1 METKLCGF
9 SGLNVLISNNQAS
22 KLLVNQIHTYS
33 NVITLIIYT
42 FIHSFIPSII
52 YIYIYNIIIKYYRN
66 YPTPR
71 KPGVCINLIFFL
83 ASRIECSIV

>member
-42 FIHSFIPSII
+42 FIHSLIL
-52 YIYIYNIIIKYYRN
+52 YIIIIII
-66 YPTPR
+66 T
-71 KPGVCINLIFFL
+71 F
-83 ASRIECSIV
+83 ETHE

>member
-42 FIHSFIPSII
+42 FIRLY
-52 YIYIYNIIIKYYRN
+52 YIYIYNIYYNIYIYIGYYYYYYYLRNARIIITIMMK
-66 YPTPR
+66 
-71 KPGVCINLIFFL
+71 
-83 ASRIECSIV
+83 

>member
-42 FIHSFIPSII
+42 FIRLYYIYIYIIYIII
-52 YIYIYNIIIKYYRN
+52 YIYMVIIIIII
-66 YPTPR
+66 T
-71 KPGVCINLIFFL
+71 F
-83 ASRIECSIV
+83 ETHE

>member
-42 FIHSFIPSII
+42 FIRLY
-52 YIYIYNIIIKYYRN
+52 YIYIYNIYYIYIYMVIIIIII
-66 YPTPR
+66 T
-71 KPGVCINLIFFL
+71 F
-83 ASRIECSIV
+83 ETHE

>member
-42 FIHSFIPSII
+42 FFHLY
-52 YIYIYNIIIKYYRN
+52 YIYIYNIYYNIYIYMVIIIIII
-66 YPTPR
+66 T
-71 KPGVCINLIFFL
+71 F
-83 ASRIECSIV
+83 ETHE

>member
-52 YIYIYNIIIKYYRN
+52 YIYIYNIIIYIYMVIIIIIIKFRN
-66 YPTPR
+66 
-71 KPGVCINLIFFL
+71 
-83 ASRIECSIV
+83 ARIIITIMMK

>member
-42 FIHSFIPSII
+42 FIRLYYI
-52 YIYIYNIIIKYYRN
+52 YIYIYNI
-66 YPTPR
+66 
-71 KPGVCINLIFFL
+71 
-83 ASRIECSIV
+83 

>member
-42 FIHSFIPSII
+42 FIRLYYIYIYIYII
-52 YIYIYNIIIKYYRN
+52 YIYIYMVIIIIII
-66 YPTPR
+66 T
-71 KPGVCINLIFFL
+71 F
-83 ASRIECSIV
+83 ETHE

>member
-42 FIHSFIPSII
+42 FIRLY
-52 YIYIYNIIIKYYRN
+52 YIYIYNIYYNIYIYCYYYYYYYLRNARIIITIMMK
-66 YPTPR
+66 
-71 KPGVCINLIFFL
+71 
-83 ASRIECSIV
+83 

>member
-42 FIHSFIPSII
+42 FIRLYYI
-52 YIYIYNIIIKYYRN
+52 YIYIYIYYNIYIYGYYYYYYYLRNARIIITIMMK
-66 YPTPR
+66 
-71 KPGVCINLIFFL
+71 
-83 ASRIECSIV
+83 

>member
-42 FIHSFIPSII
+42 FIRLY
-52 YIYIYNIIIKYYRN
+52 YIYIYNIYYNIYIYMVIIIIII
-66 YPTPR
+66 T
-71 KPGVCINLIFFL
+71 F
-83 ASRIECSIV
+83 ETHE

>member
-42 FIHSFIPSII
+42 FIRLYYIYI
-52 YIYIYNIIIKYYRN
+52 YIYIYNNIYIYMVIIIIII
-66 YPTPR
+66 T
-71 KPGVCINLIFFL
+71 F
-83 ASRIECSIV
+83 ETHE

>member
-42 FIHSFIPSII
+42 FIRLY
-52 YIYIYNIIIKYYRN
+52 YIYIYNIYYN
-66 YPTPR
+66 IYIYIWLLLLLLLLSFETH
-71 KPGVCINLIFFL
+71 
-83 ASRIECSIV
+83 E

>member
-42 FIHSFIPSII
+42 FIRLYYI
-52 YIYIYNIIIKYYRN
+52 YIYIYIIYIYMVIIIIII
-66 YPTPR
+66 T
-71 KPGVCINLIFFL
+71 F
-83 ASRIECSIV
+83 ETHE

>member
-42 FIHSFIPSII
+42 FIRLL
-52 YIYIYNIIIKYYRN
+52 YIYIWLLLLLLLPSKRTNNNNNNDEVR
-66 YPTPR
+66 
-71 KPGVCINLIFFL
+71 
-83 ASRIECSIV
+83 

>member
-42 FIHSFIPSII
+42 FIRLY
-52 YIYIYNIIIKYYRN
+52 YIYIYNIYYNIYIYIYGYYYYYYYLRNARIIITIMMK
-66 YPTPR
+66 
-71 KPGVCINLIFFL
+71 
-83 ASRIECSIV
+83 

>member
-42 FIHSFIPSII
+42 FIRLYYIYIYIYIII
-52 YIYIYNIIIKYYRN
+52 YIYIYGYYYYYYYLRNARIIITIMMK
-66 YPTPR
+66 
-71 KPGVCINLIFFL
+71 
-83 ASRIECSIV
+83 

>member
-42 FIHSFIPSII
+42 FIRLYYI
-52 YIYIYNIIIKYYRN
+52 YIYIYNIYIYGYYYYYYYLRNARIIITIMMK
-66 YPTPR
+66 
-71 KPGVCINLIFFL
+71 
-83 ASRIECSIV
+83 

>member
-42 FIHSFIPSII
+42 FIRLYYI
-52 YIYIYNIIIKYYRN
+52 YIYIYILYIYIYIYGYYYYYYYLRNARIIITIMMK
-66 YPTPR
+66 
-71 KPGVCINLIFFL
+71 
-83 ASRIECSIV
+83 